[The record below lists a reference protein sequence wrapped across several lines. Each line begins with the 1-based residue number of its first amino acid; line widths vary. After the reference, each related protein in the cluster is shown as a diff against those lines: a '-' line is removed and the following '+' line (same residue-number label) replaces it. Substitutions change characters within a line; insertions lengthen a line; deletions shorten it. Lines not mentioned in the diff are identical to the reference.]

1 MRPAVAGRSW
11 AGFPR
16 TLVLVALAGLLLSG
30 CASVSH
36 IPLRLLAMRPA
47 MPDFMK
53 KDCETESGARIYRQ
67 VDKVDG
73 YLDST
78 TNGCD
83 IWLCQDLLRE
93 RRAKYIEA
101 RADRADVNDLV
112 PGPGYYRFTLQRQ
125 GDPRCAPF
133 ERFLQE
139 TYRER
144 LSENAGICI
153 ATEQID
159 KPISRYEITKE
170 KRTTKTEDGEY
181 IKTTWRIID
190 RPTGYLIF
198 TYTGFYLSHNSCD
211 LKPDDIGPTEFLIGP
226 RLGRDRE

>member
-1 MRPAVAGRSW
+1 MRPAVAARSW

-67 VDKVDG
+67 VGKVDG

-78 TNGCD
+78 INGCSTG
-83 IWLCQDLLRE
+83 LCKDLLRE
-93 RRAKYIEA
+93 RRLKYIEA
-101 RADRADVNDLV
+101 RADRAYPHDLV
-112 PGPGYYRFTLQRQ
+112 PGPGYYRFTLQQQ

-139 TYRER
+139 TYKER
-144 LSENAGICI
+144 LSKNAGICI
-153 ATEQID
+153 ATEQIE

-170 KRTTKTEDGEY
+170 KRTTKTEYGEY
-181 IKTTWRIID
+181 IKATWRIID
-190 RPTGYLIF
+190 RPTGDLIF
-198 TYTGFYLSHNSCD
+198 IKTGFFYVTIVAN
-211 LKPDDIGPTEFLIGP
+211 
-226 RLGRDRE
+226 